1 MDEFKINNIPKQES
15 DFAKAQ
21 NHLQPLDFDL
31 SDLEDH
37 VFNTTNQQELEVL
50 AYYKSRNPYSKEVEL
65 LQLDGLITVEPQGQ
79 TIVYPESDKQQENSS
94 YTVLKDSPKLKDKQH
109 QNYSFIELAA
119 PDNQYLDF

>member
-1 MDEFKINNIPKQES
+1 MDEFKINDIPKQES

-37 VFNTTNQQELEVL
+37 VFNTTPQQELKVF
-50 AYYKSRNPYSKEVEL
+50 AYYKSPNPYSQQSQVEL
-65 LQLDGLITVEPQGQ
+65 LELDGLITVEPQGQ

-94 YTVLKDSPKLKDKQH
+94 YTVLKDSP
-109 QNYSFIELAA
+109 N
-119 PDNQYLDF
+119 